1 MQAALESLLGGG
13 ANGCS
18 NVNRPSPTPSIS
30 QSRATP
36 PPPHP
41 SSSNVRGPPKG
52 QKERERERKERE
64 LLRARPEDTSSTS
77 STRAAPTTA
86 ADIQDQADKLLSQAS
101 EIGLSLLSRAS
112 AFWKEGKEKVKVMED
127 RSGGA
132 GTSSG
137 VGIEEGGR
145 RKNVD
150 GRPRVM
156 DGRPKWME
164 EVVNHEDDDEDG
176 FREEGFKDVGVEER
190 TYDVAQHEP
199 TVDLFSS
206 DPIPTLLS
214 HRNVLHS
221 LNVLLNFVPIPVLCV
236 HSQLHLH
243 PLSH

>member
-1 MQAALESLLGGG
+1 MGFSVSQAKKALAATQNGQDVQAALESLLSGG
-13 ANGCS
+13 ANGGS
-18 NVNRPSPTPSIS
+18 NINRPSPTPSIQ

-64 LLRARPEDTSSTS
+64 LLRARREDTSSST
-77 STRAAPTTA
+77 TRAAPTTA
-86 ADIQDQADKLLSQAS
+86 ADIQDQADKLSSQAS
-101 EIGLSLLSRAS
+101 EIGLSVLSRAS
-112 AFWKEGKEKVKVMED
+112 AFWKEGKEKVVKVMEE

-137 VGIEEGGR
+137 VGNEESGR
-145 RKNVD
+145 WKTVD
-150 GRPRVM
+150 GRQRVM

-164 EVVNHEDDDEDG
+164 EVVNHEDEDDDG
-176 FREEGFKDVGVEER
+176 FRDEGFKDVGVEER

-206 DPIPTLLS
+206 DL
-214 HRNVLHS
+214 R
-221 LNVLLNFVPIPVLCV
+221 
-236 HSQLHLH
+236 QR
-243 PLSH
+243 